1 MKKINTLIV
10 LGLTFVSLIFIK
22 SPVYADETAEQIDQK
37 KVSITLI
44 DRKTQGIATGET
56 SHNNLVENKQ
66 KERGDPQT
74 LSQKL
79 EEEKKKSSYRYA
91 YYPQTN
97 EIQNFFLSFI
107 GTFLLLIFFFIILKR
122 KKGAEDEN

>member
-79 EEEKKKSSYRYA
+79 EEEQKKSSYRYS

-97 EIQNFFLSFI
+97 EIQNFFLSFL